1 MKIFLSHI
9 HEEAPLALVIKD
21 WVESSFSGLTDVFV
35 SSDIKDLPAGLR
47 WLNEISD
54 ALDESHSFIVLC
66 STYSIRRPWINF
78 ETGCAWIKGVPVLP
92 ICHSGLKKS
101 DLPKPLS
108 EFQGLEIPS
117 DDFIHDL
124 LSSLASHMEID
135 KVPRIDTNSMM
146 IEIIKAIGIINH
158 KDEIPDILEI
168 VKENDD
174 PMPNQI
180 LEHIASLGD
189 KGYPIEELAIKF
201 DMSEPKM
208 EYYLD
213 ELISKKLLTRSGS
226 LMGLPPHYY
235 LTKEGRKCLVEQGL
249 L

>member
-21 WVESSFSGLTDVFV
+21 WIESSFSGLSHVFV

-54 ALDESHSFIVLC
+54 ALDESHSYIVLC
-66 STYSIRRPWINF
+66 SPHSIRRPWINF
-78 ETGCAWIKGVPVLP
+78 ETGCAWIKDVPVLP
-92 ICHSGLKKS
+92 ICHSGLNKS

-108 EFQGLEIPS
+108 EFQALEISS
-117 DDFIHDL
+117 DKFINDL
-124 LSSLASHMEID
+124 LSSLATHMKID
-135 KVPRIDTNSMM
+135 KLPRIDINAMM
-146 IEIIKAIGIINH
+146 T
-158 KDEIPDILEI
+158 EI
-168 VKENDD
+168 VKAISNIRYKNGISVISERVKEMDD
-174 PMPNQI
+174 PMLNRI
-180 LEHIASLGD
+180 LEHIAALGD
-189 KGYPIEELAIKF
+189 KGYPLEELATKF
-201 DMSEPKM
+201 EMSEPKM

-213 ELISKKLLTRSGS
+213 ELISKTLLERSGS

-235 LTKEGRKCLVEQGL
+235 LTKEGRKFLVEQGL